1 MTTKFSK
8 VLSTGEFIH
17 LIMPASHPLLTAVPR
32 LLKPYLNIVSDR
44 TIRRRLE
51 ILAEEIKK
59 TDLTTASLSGGNS
72 SQRIIIRYKRVN
84 GRKRRSRSEPGWY
97 REDQLVQGAT
107 FEEEVRAVLHHPDS
121 TVGLCQ
127 PVVQGYPFFP
137 GK

>member
-59 TDLTTASLSGGNS
+59 
-72 SQRIIIRYKRVN
+72 RI
-84 GRKRRSRSEPGWY
+84 
-97 REDQLVQGAT
+97 
-107 FEEEVRAVLHHPDS
+107 
-121 TVGLCQ
+121 
-127 PVVQGYPFFP
+127 
-137 GK
+137 